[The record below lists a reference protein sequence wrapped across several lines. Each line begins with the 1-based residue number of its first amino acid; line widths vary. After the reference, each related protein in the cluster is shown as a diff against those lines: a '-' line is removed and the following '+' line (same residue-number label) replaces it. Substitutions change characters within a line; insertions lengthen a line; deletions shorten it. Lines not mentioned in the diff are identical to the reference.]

1 VFSSPLSLQAS
12 ASSSTSV
19 RTEWP
24 ALPFSAETA
33 DTKSLLG
40 YILFYKQTSADSY
53 QKIGIA
59 PAGSSLLETLE
70 ELKKFTPY
78 RMVVCPYSRKGNGI
92 PSEPVTVTTLEDG
105 KQCLRACGAILSP
118 VPDLVKYFTF
128 GKISSMF
135 GKF

>member
-1 VFSSPLSLQAS
+1 MHTSPINPPLKLSNQIFLFLVFSSPLSLQAS
-12 ASSSTSV
+12 ASSSTSI

-24 ALPFSAETA
+24 ALPSSAETA
-33 DTKSLLG
+33 DTKSLGG

-59 PAGSSLLETLE
+59 PAGSNLLETLE

-78 RMVVCPYSRKGNGI
+78 RMVVCPYSSNGNGI

-105 KQCLRACGAILSP
+105 KHARR
-118 VPDLVKYFTF
+118 VRF
-128 GKISSMF
+128 
-135 GKF
+135 